1 MVRFTD
7 LDGAEVHLDSE
18 GRCPVAHVNSVQGTG
33 LLPNCEFVSDGR
45 RVEVV
50 TLRAVPRGAELL
62 ADYAV
67 HALPRSQQRPAAAP
81 APPPAHPPDANILR
95 GSRDDFERRIQ
106 SAICDGGGL
115 AEREPLAWDA
125 QGSGGAD
132 WLAFLACFGSAHSV
146 AEAVKAVRFKL
157 RAPRVSEFFR
167 LDDPAVIGARV
178 PPSLLAALGRACEV
192 APPVMHVFLGRGAGV
207 EAGTEMGWE
216 LGGCLLRVLCGAL
229 DVWLAAGS
237 VENLPSLGRTP

>member
-81 APPPAHPPDANILR
+81 APPPAHPPEEGTQR
-95 GSRDDFERRIQ
+95 
-106 SAICDGGGL
+106 
-115 AEREPLAWDA
+115 
-125 QGSGGAD
+125 
-132 WLAFLACFGSAHSV
+132 V
-146 AEAVKAVRFKL
+146 A
-157 RAPRVSEFFR
+157 
-167 LDDPAVIGARV
+167 
-178 PPSLLAALGRACEV
+178 
-192 APPVMHVFLGRGAGV
+192 
-207 EAGTEMGWE
+207 
-216 LGGCLLRVLCGAL
+216 
-229 DVWLAAGS
+229 
-237 VENLPSLGRTP
+237 